1 MNRTAIWICSVLM
14 PLVGLWIIFYYG
26 ITLDTIFV
34 LLILLGCPVVVGW
47 QAWRISK
54 KTERE
59 ISASVRKENSH

>member
-1 MNRTAIWICSVLM
+1 MKHTAMWICSVLM
-14 PLVGLWIIFYYG
+14 ELVGAGIIFYYG

-47 QAWRISK
+47 QSWRISK